1 MKNYLKLVNF
11 ELNRFMKIYL
21 GLMGVT
27 ILSQLIGAY
36 VVPKQYL
43 NHAQETMVINSLT
56 ETEYVNNFGSLSLFD
71 ITQSGWVMGPIAL
84 CIVALIFYSFLIWY
98 RDWFGKNTFIYRL
111 LTLPTNRINLYFAK
125 ATAILLMTLG
135 LVSLQLILFPLMD
148 RILKWTVPDVFITN
162 LSIHEAVSTFNYLSI
177 LFPPTFIDF
186 VIHYGLGLLFIFVLF
201 TALLLERSFG
211 IRGIVLGISY
221 CAFSLAIVL
230 APLIATEMLEK
241 TFLYP
246 MEYFF
251 LELFLCIGLT
261 VLSIILSHYLLQ
273 RKVTV

>member
-230 APLIATEMLEK
+230 APLIATVMLEK

-246 MEYFF
+246 IEYFF